1 MTRLLLA
8 ACLAALVAAGSAL
21 AGNGSGGVTG
31 PAFYVDGQLYRT
43 VNTPTDLSNTGAP
56 LHSFD
61 TIYALAGQPFN
72 VATAAPGDG
81 DYNGGRWMVHAVAYN
96 TSYAA
101 TVAAHD
107 ANGSGDLDS
116 DAEILAAFADPA
128 MSGTAGRS
136 GVMNAQCGRYSAP
149 FSIHCSRIAI
159 CCADKVLCVDSGGMR
174 SSTSVERMRR
184 TSSLRAASPGTIACL
199 PGVSGSSAVASSRR
213 SSRRSA
219 SRDEGS
225 GPWHLKQFSERIGR
239 TCQL

>member
-21 AGNGSGGVTG
+21 AGNGSSGVTG

-61 TIYALAGQPFN
+61 TIYALVGQPFN
-72 VATAAPGDG
+72 VATAAPGDR

-116 DAEILAAFADPA
+116 DAEVLAAFADPGPGGA
-128 MSGTAGRS
+128 TDAG
-136 GVMNAQCGRYSAP
+136 V
-149 FSIHCSRIAI
+149 
-159 CCADKVLCVDSGGMR
+159 V
-174 SSTSVERMRR
+174 
-184 TSSLRAASPGTIACL
+184 
-199 PGVSGSSAVASSRR
+199 
-213 SSRRSA
+213 
-219 SRDEGS
+219 
-225 GPWHLKQFSERIGR
+225 KQFVCPVIK
-239 TCQL
+239 LK